1 LSFKDIYVLNFDYFE
16 VRKKESLNATP
27 GCADWILDGS
37 ASARAQ
43 EQKKRPAPP
52 RSRSDALHAGGFWGE
67 KLGFFKKREI
77 LTV

>member
-52 RSRSDALHAGGFWGE
+52 RSRSDAACGGF
-67 KLGFFKKREI
+67 LGGKVGVF
-77 LTV
+77 